1 MLDQATIAASAATL
15 FSAHQNKASQQP
27 LEAGKVAPISDAY
40 RVQDELVKLWHDAG
54 RGDIVGYKIALTSA
68 AMQEMCGVNHPLG
81 GVIFS
86 SVVHTSPAELELAT
100 FQHVGVEF
108 EVAVRLAA
116 DLPKTDTPHSQK
128 SVASAV
134 AACIPAYELIE
145 DRHAD
150 YKNLDAFNLVADNC
164 WNGAVVLGQPV
175 TDWQA
180 LNLETAATRL
190 WINEVASGEGKV
202 GDAMG
207 HPFAAVAWL
216 ANLLNEQGKQ
226 LSKGMIVMTG
236 SSITTK
242 FPTAGGQFRLAI
254 DGMGQVELTLR

>member
-15 FSAHQNKASQQP
+15 FTAHQNKAKQQP
-27 LEAGKVAPISDAY
+27 LGITAGVSIDDAY
-40 RVQDELVKLWHDAG
+40 RIQDALVKRWLDAG
-54 RGDIVGYKIALTSA
+54 RGDVVGYKIALTSV

-86 SVVHTSPAELELAT
+86 SVVHTSPAELELAS

-116 DLPKTDTPHSQK
+116 DLPKADTPHSQE

-164 WNGAVVLGQPV
+164 WNGAVVLGQSI
-175 TDWQA
+175 TNWQA
-180 LNLETAATRL
+180 LDFETAATRL

-226 LSKGMIVMTG
+226 LSKDMIVMTG

-242 FPTAGGQFRLAI
+242 FPTAGDQFRFAI
-254 DGMGQVELTLR
+254 DDMGQVELSLH